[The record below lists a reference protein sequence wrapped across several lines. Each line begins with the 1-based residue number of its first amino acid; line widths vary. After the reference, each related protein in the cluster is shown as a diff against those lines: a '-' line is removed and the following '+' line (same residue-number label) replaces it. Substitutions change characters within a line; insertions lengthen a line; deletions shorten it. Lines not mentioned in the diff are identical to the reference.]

1 MTTSARVALFEV
13 AANPDPDSTL
23 PFLIRLPL
31 SGGELVLKARDS
43 WPRTAK
49 VYCHRADGWPDDP
62 EIVERIPVRSCQRRG
77 VAIDLVLDRPRE
89 NRSQLV
95 FTRIQGGREGI
106 FWQSARTTRQAR
118 PGIRVPRRRA
128 ADLAHLTILVD
139 SRERYPYKFAQQ
151 QASTQ
156 RRALP
161 AGDYGI
167 AHDDQIVAVVERKSL
182 HDLVRRL
189 IDGQLTYA
197 LADIAALPRAA
208 VVVEDRYSN
217 LFKLDFAKP
226 GFVTELLAALTVRY
240 PTVPIHFAETRPL
253 GRGMDILGSS
263 APRSPTTK
271 PRTPDQRNRAPR
283 RFLSRPGCNAQRT
296 RSTQEAP
303 CPDQDATIPAP
314 AAPVARSNA
323 AAESTAGPART
334 ISRARTSPTK
344 RRDAARKLRH
354 LDDDQLRDC
363 STTCSSYPS
372 STSR

>member
-1 MTTSARVALFEV
+1 MTTAQPTTAMFEV

-31 SGGELVLKARDS
+31 PGGELVLKARDS

-49 VYCHRADGWPDDP
+49 VYCHRAEDGWPDDP
-62 EIVERIPVRSCQRRG
+62 QIVEQIPVRSCQRRG

-128 ADLAHLTILVD
+128 AELAHLTILVD
-139 SRERYPYKFAQQ
+139 TRERYPYKFTQQ
-151 QASTQ
+151 QASTE

-167 AHDDQIVAVVERKSL
+167 ANDDHIIAVVERKSL
-182 HDLVRRL
+182 QDLVRRL

-197 LADIAALPRAA
+197 LADLATVSRAA

-217 LFKLDFAKP
+217 LFKLEHTKP
-226 GFVTELLAALTVRY
+226 GFVTEMLAALTVRY

-253 GRGMDILGSS
+253 
-263 APRSPTTK
+263 AEEWTY
-271 PRTPDQRNRAPR
+271 
-283 RFLSRPGCNAQRT
+283 RFLGAALAYAQ
-296 RSTQEAP
+296 A
-303 CPDQDATIPAP
+303 ATNM
-314 AAPVARSNA
+314 S
-323 AAESTAGPART
+323 
-334 ISRARTSPTK
+334 
-344 RRDAARKLRH
+344 
-354 LDDDQLRDC
+354 
-363 STTCSSYPS
+363 
-372 STSR
+372 

>member
-1 MTTSARVALFEV
+1 MAGSYGVAMFEV

-31 SGGELVLKARDS
+31 PDGDLILKARDS

-49 VYCHRADGWPDDP
+49 VYCHRAEGWPADP
-62 EIVERIPVRSCQRRG
+62 EIIERIPVRSCQRRG

-106 FWQSARTTRQAR
+106 FWQSTRTTRQAR

-128 ADLAHLTILVD
+128 AELAHLTILVD
-139 SRERYPYKFAQQ
+139 TRERYPYKFAHQ
-151 QASTQ
+151 QASTE

-167 AHDDQIVAVVERKSL
+167 AHDGEIAAVERKSL

-197 LADIAALPRAA
+197 LADLATIPRAA
-208 VVVEDRYSN
+208 VVVEDRYSG
-217 LFKLDFAKP
+217 LFRLEHTKP

-253 GRGMDILGSS
+253 
-263 APRSPTTK
+263 AEEWTY
-271 PRTPDQRNRAPR
+271 
-283 RFLSRPGCNAQRT
+283 RFLGAALAHAQADRA
-296 RSTQEAP
+296 SA
-303 CPDQDATIPAP
+303 ATP
-314 AAPVARSNA
+314 
-323 AAESTAGPART
+323 
-334 ISRARTSPTK
+334 
-344 RRDAARKLRH
+344 
-354 LDDDQLRDC
+354 
-363 STTCSSYPS
+363 
-372 STSR
+372 